1 MSSFPVHMC
10 PLAPAAGEAGASP
23 AQAWHHP
30 GPHCSSSCQA
40 TALASANHTLY
51 NCLGER
57 CPRNREESAFIDL
70 CRMQSNC
77 RSPYPELLV
86 WGVCLERCLCPRSS
100 EWRLLGPPGPEGSP
114 IGHRLLLADPLCLR
128 PPQLPC
134 PLPHVVSGH
143 TPLSLPPSILPDL
156 TLLSASPCMLRTSV
170 DTLVSPLFHSSVI
183 SPELAG
189 SVELRRLFFSFFF

>member
-40 TALASANHTLY
+40 TALASANHTRY

-134 PLPHVVSGH
+134 PCLMWFLDTPPSPSLLPSSLTSHFSLHRPACSGPLW
-143 TPLSLPPSILPDL
+143 TPLFPHCSIL
-156 TLLSASPCMLRTSV
+156 R
-170 DTLVSPLFHSSVI
+170 
-183 SPELAG
+183 
-189 SVELRRLFFSFFF
+189 